1 MSEKQEV
8 LPWNMNRNAADKGS
22 NQKNEKEL
30 LEK

>member
-1 MSEKQEV
+1 MSEKQDV
-8 LPWNMNRNAADKGS
+8 LPWNMKRNAADKGI